1 MSIVVAG
8 AGIGGLTTALSLHA
22 AGVGDVTVLEAAAA
36 FRPLGV
42 GLNILPN
49 AVRELAE
56 LGLLEELSKVSVP
69 TGSLGYYNR
78 HGQLIWHEPRGRAA
92 GYRWPQLSIHRGRLQ
107 AVLADAVRERLGPDA
122 IVDDSRVED
131 FEQLPDGRV
140 RVRHAA
146 AGGASHTEADALIGA
161 DGIRSAVRAALHPAE
176 GPPPWNGLIVW
187 RGTTWASPF
196 LDGHTM
202 IIAGDD
208 RRRAVVYPMSGP
220 RPQDGAV
227 LINWAVARAARPGE
241 TIETAD
247 WNRSVAPDEFL
258 GDFTDLDF
266 DWLDVPALIRTSD
279 EAFIYPM
286 VDRDP
291 LPRWTHGAVTL
302 LGDAAH
308 AMYPMG
314 SNGATQAIM
323 DARVLARELALRP
336 DPRAALAGYET
347 ARLSALTEL
356 HKSTRRRGPE
366 VVIDLAH
373 QRAPAGFRTADEVFP
388 GTELHDISADF
399 ARLGGFDPDL
409 VNHRASY
416 SVDARTADA
425 PTADVG
431 TEALA

>member
-22 AGVGDVTVLEAAAA
+22 AGVTDVTVLEAAAA

-49 AVRELAE
+49 AVRELDE
-56 LGLLEELSKVSVP
+56 IGLLDELSKASVP

-107 AVLADAVRERLGPDA
+107 AVLADAVRERLGPDT
-122 IVDDSRVED
+122 IVADSRVAG
-131 FEQLPDGRV
+131 FEELPDGRV
-140 RVRHAA
+140 RVQVRHTA
-146 AGGASHTEADALIGA
+146 AGGASHTDADALIGA

-176 GPPPWNGLIVW
+176 GPPPWNGLVVW
-187 RGTTWASPF
+187 RGTTWAPPF

-208 RRRAVVYPMSGP
+208 RRRAVVYPMSDP
-220 RPQDGAV
+220 RPEDGAV
-227 LINWAVARAARPGE
+227 LLNWAVARAARPGE
-241 TIETAD
+241 TIEAAD
-247 WNRSVAPDEFL
+247 WNRSVQPDEFL
-258 GDFTDLDF
+258 GDFADLDF

-291 LPRWTHGAVTL
+291 LPRWTHGPVTL

-314 SNGATQAIM
+314 SNGATQSIM
-323 DARVLARELALRP
+323 DARVLARELALGS
-336 DPRAALAGYET
+336 DPRAALAGYEA
-347 ARLSALTEL
+347 ARLTPLTEL

-373 QRAPAGFRTADEVFP
+373 QRAPEGFRTVQEVFP
-388 GTELHDISADF
+388 GTELRDISDDF

-409 VNHRASY
+409 VNHRASLG
-416 SVDARTADA
+416 VPAGAR
-425 PTADVG
+425 